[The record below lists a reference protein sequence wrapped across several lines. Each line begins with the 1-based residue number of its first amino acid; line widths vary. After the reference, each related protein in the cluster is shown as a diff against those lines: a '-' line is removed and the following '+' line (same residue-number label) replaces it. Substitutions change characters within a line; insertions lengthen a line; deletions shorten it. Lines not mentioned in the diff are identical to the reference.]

1 MPKKNIDFSKTIFYK
16 IFYNDD
22 TFTHTYIGYTTNF
35 VQRKYAHKQNS
46 TNVNSVHYNKPLY
59 KFIRNKGGW
68 EKWNIEQIC
77 VEKCKHMIDVKKRL
91 SELKKMYE
99 VTNEYLMEDDKH
111 KYKTDDIVI
120 NNNIEQEY
128 DINTENNNICD
139 LSYCTQNHHLNNDI
153 VTNVKLETKKNA
165 NNNANQNAN
174 KIPTFFC
181 DCGRLYKHKSSFSRH
196 MMVCKKVKKDDKWM
210 TNGLHLDDAEK
221 MEKYVC
227 KCGKIYKYR
236 QGLHKHK
243 KTCKYDLTV
252 EKENKYILDKLKHI
266 LPEIIGNNNVVNINN
281 NNIIN
286 NVVNN
291 NSEQINIYLNENCAN
306 AMSIQ
311 DFAKQLTFSIED
323 LLMKKRECLTNV
335 LLKNI
340 QPLSIKERPFHCS
353 NINNKEWHVKDEIDG
368 WEQDNGEKILKKTEC
383 EIIKKWTNEFEEK
396 YPNWKQIEQ
405 MKDVYLQV
413 TNKATSDLPIKEKIK
428 MLKEIGE
435 EVFVEI

>member
-1 MPKKNIDFSKTIFYK
+1 
-16 IFYNDD
+16 
-22 TFTHTYIGYTTNF
+22 
-35 VQRKYAHKQNS
+35 
-46 TNVNSVHYNKPLY
+46 VN
-59 KFIRNKGGW
+59 
-68 EKWNIEQIC
+68 
-77 VEKCKHMIDVKKRL
+77 
-91 SELKKMYE
+91 
-99 VTNEYLMEDDKH
+99 
-111 KYKTDDIVI
+111 
-120 NNNIEQEY
+120 
-128 DINTENNNICD
+128 
-139 LSYCTQNHHLNNDI
+139 
-153 VTNVKLETKKNA
+153 LETKKNA
-165 NNNANQNAN
+165 NQNANQNAN
-174 KIPTFFC
+174 KTPSFFC
-181 DCGRLYKHKSSFSRH
+181 YCGRSYKHKSSFSRH
-196 MMVCKKVKKDDKWM
+196 MMVCKKAKKDDKWM

-221 MEKYVC
+221 MEKYAC
-227 KCGKIYKYR
+227 KCGKTYKYR

-243 KTCKYDLTV
+243 KICKYELLL
-252 EKENKYILDKLKHI
+252 EKDNKDILDKIKHI
-266 LPEIIGNNNVVNINN
+266 LPEIIGNNNVININN

-353 NINNKEWHVKDEIDG
+353 NINNKEWHVKDEKDG